1 MFRRFSSDDAVEL
14 GLLLGDQAAMRYVGN
29 GTPTDAEAVRR
40 WLAAAARWADEPGG
54 GLWALHHRSTGRF
67 VGYCGVARGE
77 DTGEPELMYALL
89 PAWWGQGLGTEAA
102 AAVVE
107 LADRSLPE
115 LLATA
120 DPANVASLRILARLG
135 FTVTHT
141 AADVHG
147 LPTVFLRRIR
157 QDTDCSVDTA

>member
-1 MFRRFSSDDAVEL
+1 MRSTTICLRNARRTAQL
-14 GLLLGDQAAMRYVGN
+14 IMYNTGIA
-29 GTPTDAEAVRR
+29 PVRR
-40 WLAAAARWADEPGG
+40 GMH

>member
-1 MFRRFSSDDAVEL
+1 VFRRFSSDDALHLE
-14 GLLLGDQAAMRYVGN
+14 LLLGDATAMRYVGD
-29 GTPTDAEAVRR
+29 GTPADAAAVNR
-40 WLAAAARWADEPGG
+40 WLEAATRWADEPGG

-77 DTGEPELMYALL
+77 DTGKPELMYALL

-102 AAVVE
+102 ASVVE
-107 LADRSLPE
+107 LADRDLPE

-135 FTVTHT
+135 FTVIHT
-141 AADVHG
+141 APDVHG
-147 LPTVFLRRIR
+147 LTTVFLRRIR
-157 QDTDCSVDTA
+157 QDADCSVETT